1 VSTEPKT
8 GQITPRHYRDVLG
21 HYPTGVAVVTSM
33 GSGDEP
39 IGMAVGSFTAVSL
52 DPPLVAFLPDR
63 GSSTFPAIR
72 EAGTFCVNVV
82 AGGQEELCRRFAT
95 KGADRFGGT
104 MWHPARHTGSPVLAD
119 AVAWIDCEMGDIHEA
134 GDHLIVV
141 GRVVDLEVQ
150 TPTLP
155 LLFFQG
161 GYGTFAPRS
170 LVLAA
175 RGRLTE
181 SVRMADAARHDFE
194 RLAADVG
201 LECRIFA
208 QEEDHIVIVATA
220 GHANGID
227 PVGAVLPFFP
237 PFGYTIA
244 AWGSTATRQAWYDA
258 FPAELSEDDRRSL
271 DETLDAIRSHGWA
284 LTFES
289 AGAREAQALVEAMAK
304 YGRTPDLERRLVD
317 VGRQMTGLDDPSDL
331 DEHTARKVRTITAPV
346 FGPNGPVLHP
356 TLYKIPQD
364 ASLEFIEHARDAL
377 LATCKKL
384 SERFG
389 GTPAGERPRYAL
401 RA

>member
-1 VSTEPKT
+1 MPTEPQT
-8 GQITPRHYRDVLG
+8 RHITPRHYRDVLG
-21 HYPTGVAVVTSM
+21 HYPTGVAVVTAR
-33 GSGDEP
+33 GSGEEP

-72 EAGTFCVNVV
+72 KAGIFCVNVL
-82 AGGQEELCRRFAT
+82 AGGQEELCRSFAT

-104 MWHPARHTGSPVLAD
+104 KWHPARHTGSPILED
-119 AVAWIDCEMGDIHEA
+119 AVAWIDCEIGDVHEA

-141 GRVVDLEVQ
+141 GRVVDLHVQ

-170 LVLAA
+170 LVMAT

-181 SVRMADAARHDFE
+181 SVRMADAARHEFE

-201 LECRIFA
+201 LECRVFA
-208 QEEDHIVIVATA
+208 KEEDHIVIVATA
-220 GHANGID
+220 GSADGID

-237 PFGYTIA
+237 PFFGYTIA
-244 AWGSTATRQAWYDA
+244 AWGSTATRQEWYDA
-258 FPAELSEDDRRSL
+258 FPAKLSEDDRRSF
-271 DETLDAIRSHGWA
+271 DDVLDAIRRRGWA

-304 YGRTPDLERRLVD
+304 YGRTPDLERRLTD
-317 VGRQMTGLDDPSDL
+317 AGRRVTGLDNPADL

-346 FGPNGPVLHP
+346 IGRNGPVLYP
-356 TLYKIPQD
+356 TLYEFPRD
-364 ASLEFIEHARDAL
+364 SSLEFVESARDAL
-377 LATCKKL
+377 VTTCNKL

-389 GTPAGERPRYAL
+389 GTLAGITS
-401 RA
+401 